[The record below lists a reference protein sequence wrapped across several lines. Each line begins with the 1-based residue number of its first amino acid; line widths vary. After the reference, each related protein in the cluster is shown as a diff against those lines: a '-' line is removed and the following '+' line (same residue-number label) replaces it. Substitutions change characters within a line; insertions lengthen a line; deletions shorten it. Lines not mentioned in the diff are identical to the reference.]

1 MAAIYIVEDEENI
14 RNLIS
19 YALNNSG
26 YDALGF
32 GDGASLFTQIDQEKP
47 SLIILDIM
55 LDGEDGY
62 EILKQIRSTKN
73 IEDIPIIMLTAKDQE
88 YDKVKALD
96 MGADDYITKPFGVM
110 EMISRVKAVLRR
122 IPSRE
127 ENVEEANVEF
137 KDIILDLN
145 KRTVEIDGEFVDM
158 TFKEFEL
165 LYYLIKNR
173 NIVLTRDQ
181 ITNEIWGYDY
191 EGESRTV
198 DVHIRSLR
206 QKLTDDR
213 KYIKTVRNVGYMIED

>member
-1 MAAIYIVEDEENI
+1 MACVYIVEDEENI
-14 RNLIS
+14 RNLIT
-19 YALNNSG
+19 YALTNSG
-26 YDALGF
+26 YHAVGVSNGKD
-32 GDGASLFTQIDQEKP
+32 LFMKIDEEKP
-47 SLIILDIM
+47 CLIILDIM

-62 EILKQIRSTKN
+62 EILKTIRSTRN
-73 IEDIPIIMLTAKDQE
+73 ISDIPIIMLTAKDQE

-122 IPSRE
+122 VPGKDE
-127 ENVEEANVEF
+127 AVEDSLVEF
-137 KDIILDLN
+137 RDVALDLN
-145 KRTVEIDGEFVDM
+145 KRTVEIAGEEVDM

-165 LYYLIKNR
+165 LYYLIQNQ

-206 QKLTDDR
+206 QKLGENR
-213 KYIKTVRNVGYMIED
+213 KYIKTVRNVGYMIEN

>member
-1 MAAIYIVEDEENI
+1 
-14 RNLIS
+14 
-19 YALNNSG
+19 
-26 YDALGF
+26 
-32 GDGASLFTQIDQEKP
+32 
-47 SLIILDIM
+47 
-55 LDGEDGY
+55 
-62 EILKQIRSTKN
+62 
-73 IEDIPIIMLTAKDQE
+73 
-88 YDKVKALD
+88 
-96 MGADDYITKPFGVM
+96 
-110 EMISRVKAVLRR
+110 
-122 IPSRE
+122 
-127 ENVEEANVEF
+127 
-137 KDIILDLN
+137 
-145 KRTVEIDGEFVDM
+145 M